1 MKLTTLPIGLCG
13 RVSINGVCRIL
24 MSLFAPNK
32 WEERALITIS
42 AQIASVERKLNL
54 LLRLIGQ
61 DEQLKELSKQLE
73 ISTDALAAS
82 VKAAKKQQQKEE

>member
-1 MKLTTLPIGLCG
+1 MCKF
-13 RVSINGVCRIL
+13 L

-54 LLRLIGQ
+54 LIRLNGQ
-61 DEQLKELSKQLE
+61 SEQLTKLSKQLE
-73 ISTDALAAS
+73 VSTDALAAS